1 MVDIKNFLNNKESKS
16 KGCGFLVF
24 IRRRESMDKNI
35 KKRKTFVFIL
45 VVVLLMGL
53 TASNSWS
60 ITKEEDN
67 NIEIYRKSAPGVVN
81 ITSTV
86 MEWNYYQGLVPR
98 AGAGSGAMI
107 NTRGYILTNNHVI
120 KDAQRIEVTLSDGSK
135 WNGKLVGTDPYND
148 LAIIRIEAPSERLHA
163 LPLGSSKDLQVGQKV
178 IAIGNPFG
186 LQKTLTTGIISSL
199 GRSIRPQGGPLME
212 DLIQTD
218 AAINP
223 GNSGGPLLDSDG
235 KIIGIN
241 TVILAPTGGS
251 IGIGFAIP
259 VDTAKKIIPE
269 LIKKGYVSYPWLG
282 VKMFP
287 LLPGLAQELKLKV
300 ERGVMIVEVVRDGP
314 ADKAGLRGGNKMINV
329 GNARLLVGG
338 DVVVAIEGKAV
349 NSPGELVRML
359 IKQRPGDRV
368 TLRILREGLFMELP
382 VVLGERPRE
391 R

>member
-16 KGCGFLVF
+16 KGCGVFVF
-24 IRRRESMDKNI
+24 IRRRESMDKI
-35 KKRKTFVFIL
+35 FKKRKTFVFIL
-45 VVVLLMGL
+45 VVVLFIGL
-53 TASNSWS
+53 TASNSWAL
-60 ITKEEDN
+60 TKEENN

-86 MEWNYYQGLVPR
+86 MEWNFYQGLVPR
-98 AGAGSGAMI
+98 AGAGSGSI
-107 NTRGYILTNNHVI
+107 IDSRGYILTNNHVI
-120 KDAQRIEVTLSDGSK
+120 KDAKRIEVTLSDGSK

-148 LAIIRIEAPSERLHA
+148 LAIVRIEAPSERLHA
-163 LPLGSSKDLQVGQKV
+163 LPLGSSRDLQVGQKV

-186 LQKTLTTGIISSL
+186 LQQTLTTGIISSL

-223 GNSGGPLLDSDG
+223 GNSGGPLLDSEG

-241 TVILAPTGGS
+241 TAIFSPTGGS

-259 VDTAKKIIPE
+259 VDTAKRIIPE

-282 VKMFP
+282 VKLFP

-300 ERGVMIVEVVRDGP
+300 ERGVMIVEVIRDGP
-314 ADKAGLRGGNKMINV
+314 AEKAGLRGGNKMIIV

-338 DVVVAIEGKAV
+338 DVVVAFEGKAI
-349 NSPGELVRML
+349 NSPGALVRML
-359 IKQRPGDRV
+359 IKHRPGDRV
-368 TLRILREGLFMELP
+368 TLRILREGLFKELP
-382 VVLGERPRE
+382 VILGERPR
-391 R
+391 

>member
-1 MVDIKNFLNNKESKS
+1 
-16 KGCGFLVF
+16 
-24 IRRRESMDKNI
+24 MDKNF
-35 KKRKTFVFIL
+35 KERKTFVFIL

-60 ITKEEDN
+60 FTKEEDN

-98 AGAGSGAMI
+98 EGAGSGAI
-107 NTRGYILTNNHVI
+107 IDTRGYILTNNHVI

-148 LAIIRIEAPSERLHA
+148 LAIVRIEAPSERLHA
-163 LPLGSSKDLQVGQKV
+163 LPLGSSRDLQVGQKV

-186 LQKTLTTGIISSL
+186 LQQTLTTGIISSL
-199 GRSIRPQGGPLME
+199 GRSIPAEGGRLME

-223 GNSGGPLLDSDG
+223 GNSGGPLLDSEG
-235 KIIGIN
+235 KIIGLN
-241 TVILAPTGGS
+241 TAIFSPTGGS

-259 VDTAKKIIPE
+259 IDTAKRIIPE
-269 LIKKGYVSYPWLG
+269 IIKKGYVSYPWLG
-282 VKMFP
+282 VNLFP
-287 LLPGLAQELKLKV
+287 LLPGLAQELNLKV
-300 ERGVMIVEVVRDGP
+300 ERGVMIVEVVMGGP
-314 ADKAGLRGGNKMINV
+314 AEKAGLRGGNKMINV
-329 GNARLLVGG
+329 GNARLPVGG
-338 DVVVAIEGKAV
+338 DVVVAFEGKAI

-359 IKQRPGDRV
+359 IKHRPGDRV
-368 TLRILREGLFMELP
+368 TLRILREGLFKELP
-382 VVLGERPRE
+382 VILGERPRQ